1 MHLPNQARPVGAS
14 PLPPIA
20 ALPEMSGLD
29 GPQPRAAAWQNSPTP
44 SGITFRKHHEP
55 QPAPDLPSPIGSVK
69 PNPILHRLHNRCWNL
84 IRSLRMDA
92 IGETVSPDSSAP
104 HSSISSS
111 MPWVQ
116 AAEIH
121 SNQALPATRF
131 RRLKAVCDVVE
142 TVGPVDGRCY
152 ARKIRNWEQRLL
164 DAPKV
169 LEIDSWGDPLRWPA
183 ALLGTPRAFSPT
195 TLRYLATALWLKRSG
210 FVPPGSR
217 IVEVGVGFGGLA
229 AMNATVSRAHTTF
242 VDLPQVGRLAQC
254 MMDQV
259 GLSEFCGP
267 SGAPQ
272 PGDDWCFIS
281 NYAFTELAAPI
292 QDAYLE
298 KWIRH
303 APRGVIVSN
312 AGIFSKSIGGR
323 SDADLVRLLESA
335 GIQAKM
341 DPSSD
346 LFSPA
351 DGLCGVTLIHWNHP
365 TN

>member
-1 MHLPNQARPVGAS
+1 M
-14 PLPPIA
+14 
-20 ALPEMSGLD
+20 
-29 GPQPRAAAWQNSPTP
+29 
-44 SGITFRKHHEP
+44 
-55 QPAPDLPSPIGSVK
+55 PSPDHQSPFGSVK
-69 PNPILHRLHNRCWNL
+69 SNPILHRLHNRCWNL
-84 IRSLRMDA
+84 VRSLRMDA
-92 IGETVSPDSSAP
+92 IEEMVSPDSIAP
-104 HSSISSS
+104 YSSISSS
-111 MPWVQ
+111 MPWAQ
-116 AAEIH
+116 AAEIQ
-121 SNQALPATRF
+121 SNQALPASRF

-152 ARKIRNWEQRLL
+152 AQKIRNWEKRLL
-164 DAPKV
+164 DDPKV

-183 ALLGTPRAFSPT
+183 ALLGTPRPFSPT

-229 AMNATVSRAHTTF
+229 AMNARVSRAHTTF
-242 VDLPQVGRLAQC
+242 VDLAQVEQLAQS
-254 MMDQV
+254 MMHQV
-259 GLSEFCGP
+259 GLGEFCSPGV
-267 SGAPQ
+267 APQ

-292 QDAYLE
+292 QDAYLG

-303 APRGVIVSN
+303 APRGLIVSN

-335 GIQAKM
+335 GIHAQM

-351 DGLCGVTLIHWNHP
+351 DGLCGVTLIHWELP
-365 TN
+365 AM